1 MITPTVNNGSQM
13 LMASA
18 GSPSYS
24 LSSAP
29 PSTPYE
35 IHQRLFGYNKRKSK
49 TKSNLAHSASKKSK
63 KDVAWTHTFV
73 CLPDNDIEHVPGD
86 YSVMTANGLG
96 KAKLRLSEG
105 STAMDIHDTILA
117 QFPKLKVCGGYELL
131 RTSEGSKRLSVLTP
145 PPEGYT
151 GQFLKKVLGHAN
163 CYIRPLQHSIDM
175 VECPAATGVEVSV

>member
-1 MITPTVNNGSQM
+1 MSVAVNANNNSNVTSVITPTVNNGSQV
-13 LMASA
+13 LTSS
-18 GSPSYS
+18 SPSYS

-49 TKSNLAHSASKKSK
+49 TKSNLPQSGASKKSK

-105 STAMDIHDTILA
+105 STAMDIHDIILA
-117 QFPKLKVCGGYELL
+117 QFPKLKACGGYELL
-131 RTSEGSKRLSVLTP
+131 RTAMRIVTSDLYNTALIWLSVQLL
-145 PPEGYT
+145 PE
-151 GQFLKKVLGHAN
+151 LSA
-163 CYIRPLQHSIDM
+163 
-175 VECPAATGVEVSV
+175 